1 MPARAGRVSDAATAQ
16 ALVIAP
22 TVTIAMAVIAV
33 IVVITAMVMPVAVR
47 AIAIAARVMP
57 FAVVM
62 AFFPL
67 ASVPVAVTVVIA
79 LAIPARTHD
88 HHWRRGSVDRRRRGI
103 DRRGRVGHARNA
115 NVHAYIDVRQR
126 GRRCADPQTCNDR
139 DGQPAAS

>member
-22 TVTIAMAVIAV
+22 AVTIAMLVIA
-33 IVVITAMVMPVAVR
+33 VITAMVVPVAVR
-47 AIAIAARVMP
+47 AVAIAARVMP

-62 AFFPL
+62 VFFPL
-67 ASVPVAVTVVIA
+67 ASFPVAVTVVIA

-88 HHWRRGSVDRRRRGI
+88 HHRRRGRVDRWRRGINRL
-103 DRRGRVGHARNA
+103 GRVGHARNA
-115 NVHAYIDVRQR
+115 DVHTYIDVRQSG
-126 GRRCADPQTCNDR
+126 GRCTDPQTCNDR